1 MNNALRNF
9 EGVTCRI
16 PKHFVDLY
24 QASLKRKNAKT
35 NFINQADPL
44 DILDLLSDLSGQL
57 EQPI

>member
-1 MNNALRNF
+1 MNNTLRNSK
-9 EGVTCRI
+9 GVTCRI

-44 DILDLLSDLSGQL
+44 DIPDLLSDLSGQL